1 MIKPTTTGNAE
12 EPCGGGPVMGTGPRR
27 DQLPRTQR
35 SVNSSVQTNRQSS
48 GVAGRACVHS
58 SVCVV
63 RMKKNGG
70 GGLLG
75 LQQARSRGLQDYSD
89 RQADLIASLGSVS
102 CYLSVPHS
110 AFRAQTQL

>member
-1 MIKPTTTGNAE
+1 MCALICV
-12 EPCGGGPVMGTGPRR
+12 CGE
-27 DQLPRTQR
+27 DE
-35 SVNSSVQTNRQSS
+35 
-48 GVAGRACVHS
+48 
-58 SVCVV
+58 
-63 RMKKNGG
+63 KKWG

-110 AFRAQTQL
+110 AFRAQTQLWIDPLCDAREACDTQECGKSSHSPTKAPVMATNENY